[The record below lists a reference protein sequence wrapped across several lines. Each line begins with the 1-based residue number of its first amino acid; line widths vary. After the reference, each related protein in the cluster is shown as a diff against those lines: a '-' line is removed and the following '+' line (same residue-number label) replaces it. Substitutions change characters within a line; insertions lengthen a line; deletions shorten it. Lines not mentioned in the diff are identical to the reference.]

1 MGFLDYLRQ
10 TRAPKLHVAL
20 DHGVGH
26 TVVLVH
32 GIASSSVTFDNVV
45 PLLGHHHRVIA
56 IDLLGFGKSP
66 RPATVWLQHG
76 GACRCSSENTAVAA
90 LAGSDNVGW
99 PFARRPHRHSLCSG
113 VSEHAVSPGVG
124 LTTGLSSR

>member
-45 PLLGHHHRVIA
+45 PLLGHHTGLLRLIYS
-56 IDLLGFGKSP
+56 DLASP
-66 RPATVWLQHG
+66 RALPSLV
-76 GACRCSSENTAVAA
+76 TAWRSMSM
-90 LAGSDNVGW
+90 L
-99 PFARRPHRHSLCSG
+99 
-113 VSEHAVSPGVG
+113 
-124 LTTGLSSR
+124 